1 MLLFY
6 KDSKNQT
13 NSFPLFFWKYD
24 KRTEMWVHKEV
35 TLPLI
40 EEAESIEVEI
50 YELKK
55 KDF

>member
-1 MLLFY
+1 
-6 KDSKNQT
+6 
-13 NSFPLFFWKYD
+13 
-24 KRTEMWVHKEV
+24 MWVHKEV

-55 KDF
+55 KDFKLFFIDSVFEIVFFSFFMVANTSFFFS

>member
-1 MLLFY
+1 
-6 KDSKNQT
+6 
-13 NSFPLFFWKYD
+13 
-24 KRTEMWVHKEV
+24 MWVHKEV

-55 KDF
+55 KIFKLFFIDSVFEIVFFSFFMVVKTSFFFS